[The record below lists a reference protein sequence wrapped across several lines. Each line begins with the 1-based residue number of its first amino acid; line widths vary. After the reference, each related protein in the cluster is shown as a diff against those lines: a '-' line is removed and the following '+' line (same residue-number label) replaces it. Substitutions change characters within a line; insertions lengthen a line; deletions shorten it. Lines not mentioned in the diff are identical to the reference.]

1 MERMFALIVAMTA
14 CVAWPL
20 PAGTAAQVPAVPA
33 VSTPT
38 PDADP
43 AAADDEW
50 SLREQE
56 SRMTVPVS
64 IAGKGDWPF
73 VIDTGAERTVVSREL
88 ATLLALAPGR
98 QVRVT
103 TMAGTSPTPTAQVP
117 LLKVSRLA
125 PSLIEAPVYAR
136 RHLGA
141 QGMLGLDAL
150 QGHRVAI
157 DFDRSRM
164 TLVPS
169 RKQRRVAARQSD
181 EIVVVA
187 RSVFGQLIVTDA
199 RWHNRRIAVVVDTG
213 SAVTVANSAFRK
225 LLGDKPS
232 IGRWDLIAASGEK
245 FGADAFLLDRLQI
258 GGITM
263 SDVPIGVADV
273 APFQRFGLGD
283 KPALLLGMQT
293 LRSFRMVEIDFP
305 NRSIRFTMHAGS
317 IQLG

>member
-1 MERMFALIVAMTA
+1 MFAWAAATAACIV
-14 CVAWPL
+14 CP
-20 PAGTAAQVPAVPA
+20 PPSRIAAQVSVPSA
-33 VSTPT
+33 T
-38 PDADP
+38 P
-43 AAADDEW
+43 AAAPADPVLAEDEW
-50 SLREQE
+50 LLREAE
-56 SRMTVPVS
+56 TRMTVPVS

-103 TMAGTSPTPTAQVP
+103 TMAGTTPTPTAQVP

-157 DFDRSRM
+157 DFDRSLM
-164 TLVPS
+164 TLTPS
-169 RKQRRVAARQSD
+169 KKTRRVFARQPD

-187 RSVFGQLIVTDA
+187 RSMFGQLIVTDA
-199 RWHNRRIAVVVDTG
+199 RWRNKRIAVVVDTG
-213 SAVTVANSAFRK
+213 SAVTIVNTAFLR
-225 LLGDKPS
+225 LIRNPRSL
-232 IGRWDLIAASGEK
+232 GRWNLVAASGERLLV
-245 FGADAFLLDRLQI
+245 DAYSLDRLTI
-258 GGITM
+258 GGMAMT
-263 SDVPIGVADV
+263 DVPVAVADV
-273 APFQRFGLGD
+273 APFARFGLAE

-293 LRSFRMVEIDFP
+293 LRSFRTVEIDFP
-305 NRSIRFTMHAGS
+305 NRSIRFTIPSSGV
-317 IQLG
+317 QLG